1 LFCRF
6 CSVAFREP
14 RWVIFSGRC
23 EAEMHSCG
31 YMHGSVIPPV
41 LTETRVLL
49 LNFAPRKKAVT
60 VILVPDV
67 SEESMFT
74 ISGIVVETSGT
85 MVSHG
90 CVGQDEEGS
99 L

>member
-1 LFCRF
+1 MTL
-6 CSVAFREP
+6 VQ
-14 RWVIFSGRC
+14 
-23 EAEMHSCG
+23 
-31 YMHGSVIPPV
+31 
-41 LTETRVLL
+41 
-49 LNFAPRKKAVT
+49 
-60 VILVPDV
+60 ILVPDV

>member
-1 LFCRF
+1 
-6 CSVAFREP
+6 
-14 RWVIFSGRC
+14 
-23 EAEMHSCG
+23 
-31 YMHGSVIPPV
+31 
-41 LTETRVLL
+41 LL